1 MNSPLA
7 RESAL
12 MPADPAWQPLCLRGD
27 LVPDSGVV
35 ALANGVQIA
44 LFYLP
49 GSPDGERIHAVENR
63 DPCSGANVIG
73 RGIVGH
79 LRGAPVIA
87 SPMYK
92 QHFRLTDGACLE
104 EADKRLRVWPVRLN
118 GELVEIGAPDVSDA
132 PEYLCA

>member
-7 RESAL
+7 RESILA
-12 MPADPAWQPLCLRGD
+12 PADSAWRPLCLRDD
-27 LVPDSGVV
+27 LVADSGVV
-35 ALANGVQIA
+35 ALADGVQIA

-49 GSPDGERIHAVENR
+49 KAPDGERLHTVENR

-87 SPMYK
+87 SPLYK

-104 EADKRLRVWPVRLN
+104 EADKRLRVWPARLN
-118 GELVEIGAPDVSDA
+118 GNVVEIGSPDESD
-132 PEYLCA
+132 YLYA

>member
-7 RESAL
+7 RESILA
-12 MPADPAWQPLCLRGD
+12 PADSAWRPLCLRDD
-27 LVPDSGVV
+27 LVADSGVV
-35 ALANGVQIA
+35 ALADGVQIA

-49 GSPDGERIHAVENR
+49 KAPDGERLHAVENR

-87 SPMYK
+87 SPLYK

-104 EADKRLRVWPVRLN
+104 EADKRLRVWPARLN
-118 GELVEIGAPDVSDA
+118 GNVVEIGSPAESD
-132 PEYLCA
+132 YLYA